1 MAATEGPGYQPLQR
15 ISGTW
20 SSGKE
25 GPTWMNARESEGG
38 RAAGLEWCVH
48 LPESMRPQKKRLV
61 EPSVTTLCLGVQWMW
76 EVSTAMANL
85 GLRLPLPL
93 ACKEVHAY
101 LARGSGMAQL
111 TFQKVSSGLCSFPH
125 GQQTQE
131 GPGSFL

>member
-1 MAATEGPGYQPLQR
+1 
-15 ISGTW
+15 
-20 SSGKE
+20 
-25 GPTWMNARESEGG
+25 MNARESEGG

-101 LARGSGMAQL
+101 LARDTGRAWLFPVTQRTEQELWSE
-111 TFQKVSSGLCSFPH
+111 VSLPSFPPQLCRLQ
-125 GQQTQE
+125 GAT
-131 GPGSFL
+131 FF